1 MSPADFLFF
10 RLQHMLTKPV
20 ACELQRCAT
29 IALALFMR
37 PLDRC
42 ASHFIIP
49 LWLHLMF
56 YTEPSNGFLHNLK
69 VKLLFEDVEREPEPE
84 TIGQGY
90 FFLHRF
96 TVMNFIMHHFGAEIV
111 SVELGEKMP
120 AIGGHVD
127 QDVLW

>member
-10 RLQHMLTKPV
+10 SLQHMLTEPV

-42 ASHFIIP
+42 TSPFIIP

-56 YTEPSNGFLHNLK
+56 YTEPSNGFLHYLK
-69 VKLLFEDVEREPEPE
+69 LKLLFEDVEREPEPE

-90 FFLHRF
+90 FFS
-96 TVMNFIMHHFGAEIV
+96 TA
-111 SVELGEKMP
+111 SP
-120 AIGGHVD
+120 
-127 QDVLW
+127 